1 MRILQERPG
10 DLEFSFGY
18 LEGLSRIQGWR
29 FRVVG
34 CVRPFQ
40 INAIYIYTY
49 FNSNFSVFDLLM
61 YFGSYILL
69 FYLSI
74 LSTLCLFVCVL
85 SVLVSSTYM
94 FLFFKLESMQLN
106 RLSSFLFK
114 QFMELFVCLISS
126 FVVYIFLMVHG
137 CWCCI

>member
-40 INAIYIYTY
+40 TNASYIYIHTY

-74 LSTLCLFVCVL
+74 LSTLCLFVCL
-85 SVLVSSTYM
+85 CPIR
-94 FLFFKLESMQLN
+94 F
-106 RLSSFLFK
+106 
-114 QFMELFVCLISS
+114 
-126 FVVYIFLMVHG
+126 G
-137 CWCCI
+137 

>member
-1 MRILQERPG
+1 
-10 DLEFSFGY
+10 
-18 LEGLSRIQGWR
+18 
-29 FRVVG
+29 
-34 CVRPFQ
+34 
-40 INAIYIYTY
+40 
-49 FNSNFSVFDLLM
+49 M